1 MQWTAL
7 RNILLIV
14 DSMGLK
20 FLGEGEWKRK
30 KHQPEYRRQ
39 WHKLHIG
46 IDAKTLQIHAIQL
59 TTNNVSDSQVLIY
72 LIRFLLLCGL
82 SLFIP
87 LEHMIQRNEVRS
99 LQIGKDMR

>member
-30 KHQPEYRRQ
+30 KHQPEYHRQ

-72 LIRFLLLCGL
+72 LIRFHKMSRLT
-82 SLFIP
+82 LFIAME
-87 LEHMIQRNEVRS
+87 LMIPSIAVRS
-99 LQIGKDMR
+99 L